1 MAELMSQLVDPE
13 KGWKRISCADS
24 NIIYSGDW
32 EIETDPTYWNNYSR
46 YTYDTNAYLEFYF
59 LGSKFRL
66 ITIAFPNKCGDN
78 NIEIDNNIYTF
89 SSFLEYGQVRT
100 LSFEKLN
107 LKYCIHKVKI
117 YSKVIGGIYNMQ
129 IEAFDIDEKGKIL
142 STKQKYLF
150 KTSDK
155 YIGGGKFSLDTSL
168 LDIKNDNKL
177 ISIVDINNKL
187 NKGEID
193 YKFNLLWFK

>member
-1 MAELMSQLVDPE
+1 MQIV
-13 KGWKRISCADS
+13 ISYIGGDWYVENYSSGS
-24 NIIYSGDW
+24 NIG
-32 EIETDPTYWNNYSR
+32 YWNNYSR

-89 SSFLEYGQVRT
+89 SSFLQYGQART

-129 IEAFDIDEKGKIL
+129 IEAFDIDEKGKII
-142 STKQKYLF
+142 STKKYLF

-155 YIGGGKFSLDTSL
+155 YIGGGKEFSLDTSL
-168 LDIKNDNKL
+168 LDIKTNYNL
-177 ISIVDINNKL
+177 ISINDINVKSKDL
-187 NKGEID
+187 NEYYSIIKIV
-193 YKFNLLWFK
+193 

>member
-24 NIIYSGDW
+24 NITYSGDW
-32 EIETDPTYWNNYSR
+32 GIENYSSGSNIGYWNNYSR

-66 ITIAFPNKCGDN
+66 ITIAFNNKCDDN

-89 SSFLEYGQVRT
+89 SSFHPYGQVRT

-129 IEAFDIDEKGKIL
+129 IEAFDIDEKGKII
-142 STKQKYLF
+142 SKQKYLF

-155 YIGGGKFSLDTSL
+155 YIGGGG
-168 LDIKNDNKL
+168 I
-177 ISIVDINNKL
+177 
-187 NKGEID
+187 
-193 YKFNLLWFK
+193 